1 MLICSFIAFFILIV
15 YLLMQTFESCFSCC
29 DPYDINCKEKLPN
42 FFESISKSQAL
53 QITEEYDNMAEN
65 CRLQINDP
73 LFIEKLK
80 KIKDDQKG
88 IMQGSPWYQPLTN

>member
-1 MLICSFIAFFILIV
+1 
-15 YLLMQTFESCFSCC
+15 
-29 DPYDINCKEKLPN
+29 
-42 FFESISKSQAL
+42 
-53 QITEEYDNMAEN
+53 MAEN